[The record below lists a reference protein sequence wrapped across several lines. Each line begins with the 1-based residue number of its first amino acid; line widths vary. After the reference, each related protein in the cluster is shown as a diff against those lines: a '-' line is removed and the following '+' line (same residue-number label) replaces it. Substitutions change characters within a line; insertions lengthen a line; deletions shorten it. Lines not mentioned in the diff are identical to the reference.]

1 MNPNRYAL
9 LADLILVV
17 HFAFVL
23 FVVVGF
29 ALILCGIVARWR
41 WVENRT
47 FRLIHLAA
55 IGIVVLQA
63 WLGQLCPLTIWESQ
77 LRRLAGEQGYSGSFI
92 EHWLHRVMFF
102 EAEQWVFT
110 LVYTVFALLVALTW
124 WLGRKRTQQ

>member
-63 WLGQLCPLTIWESQ
+63 WLGQLCPLTIWENQ
-77 LRRLAGEQGYSGSFI
+77 LRRLAGEQAYSGSFI
-92 EHWLHRVMFF
+92 EHWLHKVMFF

-110 LVYTVFALLVALTW
+110 LIYTVFGLLVALTW
-124 WLGRKRTQQ
+124 WLGRKRAQQ

>member
-1 MNPNRYAL
+1 MNSNHYAL

-29 ALILCGIVARWR
+29 ALILCGMAASWR

-92 EHWLHRVMFF
+92 EHWLHKVMFF
-102 EAEQWVFT
+102 EAEQWVFM
-110 LVYTVFALLVALTW
+110 LIYTVFGLLVALTW
-124 WLGRKRTQQ
+124 WLGRKRAQQ